1 MALEAMVDS
10 LTPAQR
16 SERMSRIRSSNTKPE
31 IYLRKALHRL
41 GFRFRLH
48 GRKLPGKPDI
58 ILPKHKAVVFVHG
71 CFWHRH
77 QGCKVATIPKTNT
90 DFWLAKFARN
100 VERDGVV
107 IQKLQDEGWR
117 VFVTWECETDTP
129 RKAHAAAMELANR
142 ILTPGSPFTAQEI
155 V

>member
-1 MALEAMVDS
+1 MVDS
-10 LTPAQR
+10 LTPEQR

-31 IYLRKALHRL
+31 INLRRALHHL

-77 QGCKVATIPKTNT
+77 GGCKVATVPKSNT

-100 VERDGVV
+100 VERDARVS
-107 IQKLQDEGWR
+107 QRLQEDGWR
-117 VFVTWECETDTP
+117 VFVAWECEADTP
-129 RKAHAAAMELANR
+129 KKAELTANELAGL
-142 ILTPGSPFTAQEI
+142 ILDKPEKPRLSASRTEPE
-155 V
+155 